1 MPSDSSTE
9 PRKYDPIQVLKPV
22 AEVSILI
29 GAALFVIGWSYLYA
43 YFHGFGLTTSEL
55 GFTYQ
60 TVLIYSLAVI
70 HTCKFLIGAL
80 LSTVILLIAYL
91 ILSYVRHPGYILLA
105 APVVLVL
112 MASYS
117 GKAGRDKARQDAVIT
132 TSTLPYVNLYGTADN
147 GIIGCSLD
155 NSDYRLLLRA
165 NGQIYVVLPIDSPEG
180 EVSGSLRVCSFPES
194 RIQAVRL
201 QVGLEKKQ

>member
-1 MPSDSSTE
+1 MPNDSSQE
-9 PRKYDPIQVLKPV
+9 AKKYDPVQVLKPV

-29 GAALFVIGWSYLYA
+29 GAALFVIGWSYLYG
-43 YFHGFGLTTSEL
+43 YYHGFGLTTSEL

-70 HTCKFLIGAL
+70 HTCKFLLGAL
-80 LSTVILLIAYL
+80 LSAVILLIAYL
-91 ILSYVRHPGYILLA
+91 FLCRIRHPGYILLA
-105 APVVLVL
+105 APVVMVL
-112 MASYS
+112 MSYFS
-117 GKAGRDKARQDAVIT
+117 GNAGRDKARQDAFIT
-132 TSTLPYVNLYGTADN
+132 TSTLPYVNLYGTTDDEIA
-147 GIIGCSLD
+147 GCSLD

-165 NGQIYVVLPIDSPEG
+165 NGQIYVVLPIDSSEG
-180 EVSGSLRVCSFPES
+180 EVSGNLRVCSFPES